1 MSNQNATF
9 YAKNNDRRQSLGNGQ
24 PSPVTDADAESLHRT
39 KERAA
44 VDAEIMAMLDRMTG
58 EQLHKALFYAS
69 MLSADQGAAAQQSR
83 KVGRGQ

>member
-1 MSNQNATF
+1 MSNQNAAF

-24 PSPVTDADAESLHRT
+24 PSPVTDAESLHRT

-69 MLSADQGAAAQQSR
+69 MLSADQDAAAQQSR